1 MVELESPTD
10 DKPSLDRLAA
20 FLAEQARALG
30 AQVEILP
37 QSAAGDFVRA
47 RWNADSADRGI
58 LLLCHMD
65 TVWDLGTLAQRPVR
79 IADGKLYGPG
89 AFDMK
94 GGIVVALGAIRAL
107 SELGL
112 MPARR
117 ITLLITSDEEEGS
130 EASRALIEAEALAHE
145 AAFVLE
151 PAHPPRGSLKTWRK
165 GVGMYTV
172 TVTGRSAH
180 AGAAH
185 DQGINAIAELA
196 RHILA
201 FEALTDYAA
210 GTTVNVGVIGGGTR
224 SNVVPERA
232 WAEVDV
238 RVMNAEEAARIDAA
252 FRGAQP
258 HLPGRD
264 DRGHR
269 RPQPPADGALRA
281 DHGAL
286 RPRRGHRGRAGH
298 PHLRDRHRRRV
309 GRQFHGRAR
318 RADAG
323 RPGGDGG
330 RRPRAARA
338 RGPLIAAGAR
348 RAAGG
353 IAARLTSTGEAVR
366 STIRRNQRHC
376 SLERSPWR
384 AMTRPRN
391 ASSA

>member
-1 MVELESPTD
+1 MTPNQHILSLLREQQAELTSLLTQLVEHESPTD

-47 RWNADSADRGI
+47 RWNADAATAASCSCATWIRSGI
-58 LLLCHMD
+58 
-65 TVWDLGTLAQRPVR
+65 WARLAQRPVR

-112 MPARR
+112 MPSRR
-117 ITLLITSDEEEGS
+117 ITLLITSDEETGS
-130 EASRALIEAEALAHE
+130 DASRALIEAEALAHE
-145 AAFVLE
+145 AVFVLE

-196 RHILA
+196 HHILA

-224 SNVVPERA
+224 SNVVPEHA

-252 FRGAQP
+252 FRGAKP
-258 HLPGRD
+258 HLPGATVEVA
-264 DRGHR
+264 GGLN
-269 RPQPPADGALRA
+269 RPPMVRSAA

-286 RPRRGHRGRAGH
+286 RPRRSHRGRAGH

-309 GRQFHGRAR
+309 GWQFHGRAG

-323 RPGGDGG
+323 RPGRDGR

-338 RGPLIAAGAR
+338 RDPLIAAGAR
-348 RAAGG
+348 RAAGV
-353 IAARLTSTGEAVR
+353 ARG
-366 STIRRNQRHC
+366 
-376 SLERSPWR
+376 
-384 AMTRPRN
+384 
-391 ASSA
+391 